1 MENPSKHCVWWQGG
15 RGKGMARGWWG
26 CLLLILRGTDTS
38 MELEAAAFLPHPSC
52 CAQWRGMQMDLQL
65 LFFFF
70 TFNEQAK
77 LGAAE

>member
-1 MENPSKHCVWWQGG
+1 
-15 RGKGMARGWWG
+15 MARGWWG

-65 LFFFF
+65 FFFF